1 MLMVM
6 KMVSVNDEAPV
17 LVKAEIEIDA
27 DPETVWNII
36 ADIESWPHWN
46 PDVKSARLQGEFK
59 PGTQFLWKAGPAKIT
74 SLIQDVDPPHTLAW
88 TGKIMGINAIH
99 VWDIQ
104 VVDDKTI
111 VQTEE
116 SWDGL
121 MSSAMHDQLEEML
134 EKSLYSALNNLKT
147 ECERI

>member
-1 MLMVM
+1 M
-6 KMVSVNDEAPV
+6 KMVSVNEEAPV
-17 LVKAEIEIDA
+17 LVKAKIEINA

-36 ADIESWPHWN
+36 ANIEAWPQWN

-74 SLIQDVDPPHTLAW
+74 SLIQEVNPPHTLAW

-99 VWDIQ
+99 VWDIR
-104 VVDDKTI
+104 VVNDKTI

-121 MSSAMHDQLEEML
+121 MSPAMHDQLEEML
-134 EKSLYSALNNLKT
+134 EKSLYSALENLKT
-147 ECERI
+147 ECERV